1 MEKQR
6 HREILLLGTLLI
18 VIYTAVQH
26 ADLAWLLLLAL
37 LKILQPF
44 LFGAGLAF
52 ILNVPMRF
60 FETKVFGGMKK
71 AKSLRRPLSRTP
83 SPSR

>member
-26 ADLAWLLLLAL
+26 ADLAWGLLLAL
-37 LKILQPF
+37 LP
-44 LFGAGLAF
+44 GLLA
-52 ILNVPMRF
+52 
-60 FETKVFGGMKK
+60 
-71 AKSLRRPLSRTP
+71 RRLVEGSAHL
-83 SPSR
+83 